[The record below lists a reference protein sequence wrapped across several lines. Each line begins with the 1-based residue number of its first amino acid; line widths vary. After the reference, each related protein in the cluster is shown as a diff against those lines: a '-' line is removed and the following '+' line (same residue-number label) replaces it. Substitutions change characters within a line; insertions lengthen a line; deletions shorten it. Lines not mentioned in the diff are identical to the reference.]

1 MGYTRDGHESFLS
14 ELLQA
19 RRGGGEMPRRHLRLG
34 AVVGWLELD
43 LLEGSFYHQHA
54 PNRGDEVRY
63 ASVSC

>member
-1 MGYTRDGHESFLS
+1 
-14 ELLQA
+14 
-19 RRGGGEMPRRHLRLG
+19 MPRRHLRLG